1 MRIVYVCADAGIPI
15 FGSKGASI
23 HVQGVLRAMLR
34 AGHAVTVLASRTGDT
49 IPGWAADLPVAMLP
63 RLGGDGPDHAT
74 VAAHNQAIASALAQT
89 DGVDLVYERLSLWSF
104 GAMEQARHLGIPA
117 CLEVNAPLVDE
128 AVTHRGLR
136 DRTSADRA
144 VARALAAASQ
154 VIAVSE
160 EVAAWAKSNP
170 CTTGPVV
177 VEPNGVDPA
186 RFTAQRPEAGTPFTI
201 GFVGTLKPW
210 HGLDQL
216 ADTFALVKRRIPE
229 ARLLIVGDGPGRE
242 GLTARLVLRG
252 VCDAVTFT
260 GAVPA
265 EQVGGEL
272 ARMHVALAPYP
283 ARGPFYF
290 SPLKVVE
297 CQAAGVPVVAS
308 DVGQLRSLIRHRET
322 GWLVPPGNAR
332 AMALACL
339 AIQAAPALAS
349 TMANVA
355 RAEVLAERSWDAV
368 VERILSRAHARAPR
382 TPMARGPQEMV
393 AI

>member
-1 MRIVYVCADAGIPI
+1 MRIAYVCADAGIPI
-15 FGSKGASI
+15 YGSKGASI
-23 HVQGVLRAMLR
+23 HVQGVLRAMRR
-34 AGHAVTVLASRTGDT
+34 AGHDVVVLAARTGDV
-49 IPGWAADLPVAMLP
+49 PPAWAADLGVTMLP
-63 RLGGDGPDHAT
+63 RLGGDAPDPTAVT
-74 VAAHNQAIASALAQT
+74 AHNHAIAAALTQV
-89 DGVDLVYERLSLWSF
+89 GPVDLVYERLSLWSF
-104 GAMEQARHLGIPA
+104 GAMEQARHLGVPG

-128 AVTHRGLR
+128 AVTHRGLA
-136 DRTSADRA
+136 DRATADRA
-144 VARALAAASQ
+144 VARSLAAASQ

-160 EVAAWAKSNP
+160 EVAAWAKANP

-186 RFTAQRPEAGTPFTI
+186 RFTAQRPAAGAPFTV
-201 GFVGTLKPW
+201 GFIGTLKPW

-216 ADTFALVKRRIPE
+216 ADTFALVKRRVPE

-242 GLTARLVLRG
+242 TLTARLVWRG
-252 VCDAVTFT
+252 VAEAVTFT

-265 EQVGGEL
+265 EHVGAEL

-308 DVGQLRSLIRHRET
+308 EVGQLRSLIRHRET
-322 GWLVPPGNAR
+322 GWLVPPGSAR

-339 AIQAAPALAS
+339 AIHAAPAQAA

-368 VERILSRAHARAPR
+368 VDRILTRAQAAAVRRPV
-382 TPMARGPQEMV
+382 TRGPQQLV

>member
-1 MRIVYVCADAGIPI
+1 MRIAYVCADAGIPI
-15 FGSKGASI
+15 YGSKGASI
-23 HVQGVLRAMLR
+23 HVQGVLRAMRR
-34 AGHAVTVLASRTGDT
+34 AGHDVVVLAARTGDV
-49 IPGWAADLPVAMLP
+49 PPAWATDLGVTMLP
-63 RLGGDGPDHAT
+63 RLAGDAPDPAAVT
-74 VAAHNQAIASALAQT
+74 AHNQAMAAALAQL
-89 DGVDLVYERLSLWSF
+89 GPVDLVYERLSLWSF
-104 GAMEQARHLGIPA
+104 GAMEHARQVGIPG

-128 AVTHRGLR
+128 AVTHRGLA
-136 DRTSADRA
+136 DRTTADRA

-160 EVAAWAKSNP
+160 EVAAWAKANP

-186 RFTAQRPEAGTPFTI
+186 RFTAQRPAVGAAFTL
-201 GFVGTLKPW
+201 GFIGTLKPW

-216 ADTFALVKRRIPE
+216 ADTFALVKRRVPD

-242 GLTARLVLRG
+242 SLTARLVRRE
-252 VCDAVTFT
+252 VSDAVTFT

-265 EQVGGEL
+265 EQVGAQL

-308 DVGQLRSLIRHRET
+308 EVGQLRSLIRHRET
-322 GWLVPPGNAR
+322 GWLVPPGSAR

-339 AIQAAPALAS
+339 AIHAAPAQAA

-368 VERILSRAHARAPR
+368 VDRILARASARGGRGPV
-382 TPMARGPQEMV
+382 TRGPQQLV

>member
-1 MRIVYVCADAGIPI
+1 MRIAYVCADPGIPV

-23 HVQGVLRAMLR
+23 HVQGVVRAMIR
-34 AGHAVTVLASRTGDT
+34 AGHEVVLLAARAGDVV
-49 IPGWAADLPVAMLP
+49 PAWAAGLRFESLP
-63 RLGGDGPDHAT
+63 RLQGELPDHAA
-74 VAAHNQAIASALAQT
+74 VAAHNHAIADALQEV
-89 DGVDLVYERLSLWSF
+89 GPVDVVYERLSLWSF
-104 GAMEQARHLGIPA
+104 GALEHARRERFPA

-136 DRTSADRA
+136 ERATADRA

-154 VIAVSE
+154 VIAVSD
-160 EVAAWAKSNP
+160 EVASWARSNP

-186 RFTAQRPEAGTPFTI
+186 RFTTRRPEPGAPFTL
-201 GFVGTLKPW
+201 GFIGTLKPW

-216 ADTFALVKRRIPE
+216 ADTFALVKRRVPD

-242 GLTARLVLRG
+242 SLTARLVRRD
-252 VCDAVTFT
+252 VCDAVVFT
-260 GAVPA
+260 GAVPPEA
-265 EQVGGEL
+265 VGEQL

-283 ARGPFYF
+283 ALGPFYF

-308 DVGQLRSLIRHRET
+308 EVGQLRSIIRHRET
-322 GWLVPPGNAR
+322 GWLVAPGSAR

-339 AIQAAPALAS
+339 AIHAAPAQAA

-368 VERILSRAHARAPR
+368 VERILARARAASVAPAP
-382 TPMARGPQEMV
+382 TRGKQQMV